1 MKLAIEHTT
10 HFEFEEITRHSVQYL
25 RLTPFD
31 SGRQKV
37 LNWSLSLPTDA
48 NEITDGY
55 GNVMH
60 VFTIDEP
67 HSNFDITV
75 SGEIEIMDSFLGGE
89 YDDYTSAVKLA
100 KEKHIKHFKQK
111 GKF

>member
-60 VFTIDEP
+60 VFTIDDN
-67 HSNFDITV
+67 SVATTAR
-75 SGEIEIMDSFLGGE
+75 
-89 YDDYTSAVKLA
+89 TSATGRKSA
-100 KEKHIKHFKQK
+100 QS
-111 GKF
+111 GGWRNNNN